1 MRCFFYHPIHLKNP
15 AVSWF
20 KTGETDNRL
29 RHVILPNFIPSRPIE
44 VQTTFSVL
52 GEKWGYACCWVEN
65 RAKNVSP
72 LRDGVCMVFENRIM
86 RIIGLR
92 TGRPRGDRPYDG
104 GACVVFFYHPI
115 HLKNPAVSW
124 FKTGETDNRLRHVIL
139 PNFIPSRPIEVQ
151 TTFSVW
157 GEKWGYACC
166 WVENRAKDIS
176 PLRDGGMHGF

>member
-1 MRCFFYHPIHLKNP
+1 MVFGNRIMRIIGLRTGRPHRDRPYGGGACVVFFYHPIHLKNP

-72 LRDGVCMVFENRIM
+72 LRDRVGAVFENRVI
-86 RIIGLR
+86 RFIGLR
-92 TGRPRGDRPYDG
+92 TGRPHRDRPYG
-104 GACVVFFYHPI
+104 G
-115 HLKNPAVSW
+115 
-124 FKTGETDNRLRHVIL
+124 G
-139 PNFIPSRPIEVQ
+139 
-151 TTFSVW
+151 
-157 GEKWGYACC
+157 
-166 WVENRAKDIS
+166 
-176 PLRDGGMHGF
+176 